1 MVAAVLK
8 SFSSS
13 FTIDW
18 FTGPIL
24 DKELRVSSRRR
35 RNYALRSAYVLC
47 LLFFIVMAWINWTAG
62 AGGGLAGFR
71 ASRMAEAGKS
81 IILTVT
87 WFQFIAAQL
96 IAIVMLSSSISDEIR
111 RGTLSVL
118 MSTPIN
124 SVQIVL
130 GKLFSRLL
138 QLFGL
143 LGISLSTL
151 AVVRVFGG
159 VQWRY
164 VVASLCITLTAVLF
178 TASLSLFFSITARRP
193 YSVILIVL
201 IILVFQYS
209 AALLSLAISGGT
221 GPVLAL
227 VTLTNPFAAMFQAS
241 STSIWQMATVPSS
254 ISWGIH
260 CLFMLLMSIAILMA
274 AVLRMRR
281 SMLSIAFAPV
291 RARKTS
297 RLKNMVNRFLLGQR
311 RPRTKHPTDAIK
323 TSPLIWKELGRPF
336 WPPSAGEVKVLVVLS
351 LGMILGS
358 LFWGP
363 PMPMGIGIGY
373 YILYVYTTGL
383 SIVVSIRTAAMAA
396 VSITGERDSR
406 TWAVLLGTPLTN
418 WQIVRDKILTV
429 IARNR
434 AGWIVLFFYPAVWYI
449 RMIIS
454 YTSQISQWVS
464 STLQISVSMLNVVSH
479 MLLLVGAGI
488 YFSMRLKSS
497 TAAIIAAVSVE
508 LGMFFYQRFIFR
520 IIGRIIMNLPQ
531 VSPQLVMPIFYLVYT
546 MFCAV
551 IGILLI
557 WRTKCGL
564 RKHIFVS

>member
-1 MVAAVLK
+1 MVAAALK
-8 SFSSS
+8 SFSGS
-13 FTIDW
+13 FALDW
-18 FTGPIL
+18 LTGPIF

-47 LLFFIVMAWINWTAG
+47 LLFFIVMAWINWTAY
-62 AGGGLAGFR
+62 AGGGVAGFR

-81 IILTVT
+81 IVLTVT

-96 IAIVMLSSSISDEIR
+96 IAIVMLSNSISDEIR

-118 MSTPIN
+118 MATPIN

-159 VQWRY
+159 VQWTY

-178 TASLSLFFSITARRP
+178 AASLSLFFSITARRP
-193 YSVILIVL
+193 YSVILIML
-201 IILVFQYS
+201 IILVIQYG
-209 AALLSLAISGGT
+209 AALLSMAFLRGG
-221 GPVLAL
+221 GPVPAL
-227 VTLTNPFAAMFQAS
+227 VALTNPLAAMFQAS
-241 STSIWQMATVPSS
+241 STSVWQMPTVPSS
-254 ISWGIH
+254 VSWGAH
-260 CLFMLLMSIAILMA
+260 CLFMIVVSIAILMA

-281 SMLSIAFAPV
+281 SMLSLAFAPV

-297 RLKNMVNRFLLGQR
+297 RLKNLVNRFLMGQR
-311 RPRTKHPTDAIK
+311 RARTKHPADAMK
-323 TSPLIWKELGRPF
+323 ASSLIWKELGRPF
-336 WPPSAGEVKVLVVLS
+336 WPPSAGEVMVLVVLS
-351 LGMILGS
+351 LGLIIGS

-363 PMPMGIGIGY
+363 RIGIGY
-373 YILYVYTTGL
+373 FIWFIYATGL
-383 SIVVSIRTAAMAA
+383 WIVVSIRTAAMAA

-418 WQIVRDKILTV
+418 WQIVRDKMLTV

-434 AGWIVLFFYPAVWYI
+434 AGWIALLIHPVVLYINIMIRYSSRGLYSPFYSTI
-449 RMIIS
+449 
-454 YTSQISQWVS
+454 QILV
-464 STLQISVSMLNVVSH
+464 STLNVAGH
-479 MLLLVGAGI
+479 MLLLVGAGV

-508 LGMFFYQRFIFR
+508 LGMFFYQRFIFA
-520 IIGRIIMNLPQ
+520 ILFRIIMTLPLI
-531 VSPQLVMPIFYLVYT
+531 SPQLAVPIFHLVHA
-546 MFCAV
+546 MSCAAV
-551 IGILLI
+551 GILLI

>member
-1 MVAAVLK
+1 MVAAALK
-8 SFSSS
+8 SFSGSLPL
-13 FTIDW
+13 DW
-18 FTGPIL
+18 LTGPIL

-47 LLFFIVMAWINWTAG
+47 LLFFIVMAWVNWTAS

-96 IAIVMLSSSISDEIR
+96 IAIVMLSNSISDEIR

-118 MSTPIN
+118 MATPIN

-159 VQWRY
+159 VQWTY

-178 TASLSLFFSITARRP
+178 AASLSLFFSITARRP
-193 YSVILIVL
+193 YSVILIML
-201 IILVFQYS
+201 IILVFQYG
-209 AALLSLAISGGT
+209 AALLSLAFFRGA
-221 GPVLAL
+221 GPVPAL
-227 VTLTNPFAAMFQAS
+227 VALTNPFAAMFQAS
-241 STSIWQMATVPSS
+241 STSIWQMPTVRSS
-254 ISWGIH
+254 VSWGVH

-297 RLKNMVNRFLLGQR
+297 RLKNMVNRFLMGQR
-311 RPRTKHPTDAIK
+311 RPRTKHPADAIK

-336 WPPSAGEVKVLVVLS
+336 WPPAAGEIKVLVVLS
-351 LGMILGS
+351 LGLILGS

-363 PMPMGIGIGY
+363 RMGMGFY
-373 YILYVYTTGL
+373 VWYIYIAGL

-406 TWAVLLGTPLTN
+406 TWAALLGTPLTN

-434 AGWIVLFFYPAVWYI
+434 AGWIALLIHPVVFYISFMI
-449 RMIIS
+449 RSALQGVYSSFYFII
-454 YTSQISQWVS
+454 QIP
-464 STLQISVSMLNVVSH
+464 VSMLNVAAH
-479 MLLLVGAGI
+479 MLLLVGAGL

-508 LGMFFYQRFIFR
+508 LGMFFYQRLIFTILFR
-520 IIGRIIMNLPQ
+520 IIMTLPL
-531 VSPQLVMPIFYLVYT
+531 VSPQLAVPIFHLVHA
-546 MFCAV
+546 MSCAAV
-551 IGILLI
+551 GILLI

>member
-1 MVAAVLK
+1 MVTAALK
-8 SFSSS
+8 SFSGL
-13 FTIDW
+13 FALDRL
-18 FTGPIL
+18 TGPIL

-47 LLFFIVMAWINWTAG
+47 LLFFIVMAWINWTVYAG
-62 AGGGLAGFR
+62 SGVAGFQ

-81 IILTVT
+81 IVLTVT

-96 IAIVMLSSSISDEIR
+96 IAIVMLSNSISDEIR

-118 MSTPIN
+118 MATPIN

-138 QLFGL
+138 QLLGL
-143 LGISLSTL
+143 IGISLSTL

-159 VQWRY
+159 VQWTY

-178 TASLSLFFSITARRP
+178 AASLSLFFSITARRP

-201 IILVFQYS
+201 IILVFQYG
-209 AALLSLAISGGT
+209 AALLSFALFRGT
-221 GPVLAL
+221 GLGPAL

-241 STSIWQMATVPSS
+241 STSFWQMTTVPSS
-254 ISWGIH
+254 VSWGVH

-297 RLKNMVNRFLLGQR
+297 RLKNLANRFLLGQR
-311 RPRTKHPTDAIK
+311 RPGTKHPADAIK

-336 WPPSAGEVKVLVVLS
+336 WPPSAGEVKILVVLS
-351 LGMILGS
+351 LGMIIGS
-358 LFWGP
+358 LFGGLS
-363 PMPMGIGIGY
+363 MGIGYFIW
-373 YILYVYTTGL
+373 YVYVVGL

-434 AGWIVLFFYPAVWYI
+434 TGWIVLFFYPVGLYI
-449 RMIIS
+449 RYIIS
-454 YTSQISQWVS
+454 FGLLNSPWVYYTIQIPV
-464 STLQISVSMLNVVSH
+464 LMLNVVAH
-479 MLLLVGAGI
+479 MLLLVGAGL

-508 LGMFFYQRFIFR
+508 LGMFFYQRFIFGIVIR
-520 IIGRIIMNLPQ
+520 IITTSSLI
-531 VSPQLVMPIFYLVYT
+531 SPQLAVVIFYLVQT
-546 MFCAV
+546 MSYAV

>member
-1 MVAAVLK
+1 MVAAALK
-8 SFSSS
+8 SFSGS
-13 FTIDW
+13 FAIDW
-18 FTGPIL
+18 LTGPIL

-35 RNYALRSAYVLC
+35 RNYVLRSAYVLC
-47 LLFFIVMAWINWTAG
+47 LLFFIVMAWINWTAY
-62 AGGGLAGFR
+62 AGGGVAGFR

-96 IAIVMLSSSISDEIR
+96 IAIVMLSNSISDEIR

-118 MSTPIN
+118 MATPIN

-159 VQWRY
+159 VQWTY
-164 VVASLCITLTAVLF
+164 VVASLFITLTAVLF
-178 TASLSLFFSITARRP
+178 AASLSLFFSIRARRP
-193 YSVILIVL
+193 YSVILIML
-201 IILVFQYS
+201 IILVFQYGV
-209 AALLSLAISGGT
+209 ALLSMAFFRGA

-227 VTLTNPFAAMFQAS
+227 VTLANPFAAMFQAS
-241 STSIWQMATVPSS
+241 STSVWQMPTVPSPV
-254 ISWGIH
+254 SWGVH
-260 CLFMLLMSIAILMA
+260 CLFMLLMSIAILTA

-281 SMLSIAFAPV
+281 SMLTTAFAPV

-297 RLKNMVNRFLLGQR
+297 RLKNLVNRFFLGQR
-311 RPRTKHPTDAIK
+311 RPRTKHPADAIK

-336 WPPSAGEVKVLVVLS
+336 WPPSAGEAGALVILS
-351 LGMILGS
+351 LGLILGS

-363 PMPMGIGIGY
+363 GMGIGY
-373 YILYVYTTGL
+373 YIWYIYITGL
-383 SIVVSIRTAAMAA
+383 SIIVAIRTAAMAA

-406 TWAVLLGTPLTN
+406 TWAALLGTPLTN
-418 WQIVRDKILTV
+418 WQIVRDKMLAV

-434 AGWIVLFFYPAVWYI
+434 AGWIVLFFYPAVLYI
-449 RMIIS
+449 RLIIS
-454 YTSQISQWVS
+454 FASQNSQWVYY
-464 STLQISVSMLNVVSH
+464 TIQIPVLMLNVVAH
-479 MLLLVGAGI
+479 MLLLVGAGL

-508 LGMFFYQRFIFR
+508 LGMFFYQRFIFA
-520 IIGRIIMNLPQ
+520 ILFRIIMALPLI
-531 VSPQLVMPIFYLVYT
+531 SPQLAVAIFYLVHA
-546 MFCAV
+546 MSCAAV
-551 IGILLI
+551 GILLI

>member
-1 MVAAVLK
+1 MIAAALK
-8 SFSSS
+8 SFSGS
-13 FTIDW
+13 FALDW
-18 FTGPIL
+18 LTGPIL

-47 LLFFIVMAWINWTAG
+47 LLFFIVMAWINWTAY
-62 AGGGLAGFR
+62 AGGGVAGFR

-81 IILTVT
+81 IVLTVT

-96 IAIVMLSSSISDEIR
+96 IAIVMLSNSISDEIR

-159 VQWRY
+159 VQWTY
-164 VVASLCITLTAVLF
+164 VIASLCITLTAVLF
-178 TASLSLFFSITARRP
+178 AASLSLFFSITARRP
-193 YSVILIVL
+193 YSVVLIML
-201 IILVFQYS
+201 IILVIQYG
-209 AALLSLAISGGT
+209 AALLSMAFLRGG
-221 GPVLAL
+221 GPVPAL
-227 VTLTNPFAAMFQAS
+227 VTLTNPLAAMFQAS
-241 STSIWQMATVPSS
+241 STSVWQMPTVPSS
-254 ISWGIH
+254 VSWGVH
-260 CLFMLLMSIAILMA
+260 CLFMLLVSIAILVA

-297 RLKNMVNRFLLGQR
+297 RLKNLANRFLMGQR
-311 RPRTKHPTDAIK
+311 RPRTKHPADAIK
-323 TSPLIWKELGRPF
+323 TSPLLWKELGRPF

-351 LGMILGS
+351 LGLILGC
-358 LFWGP
+358 LFWVPG
-363 PMPMGIGIGY
+363 MGVGY
-373 YILYVYTTGL
+373 FIMFIYVTGL

-418 WQIVRDKILTV
+418 WQIVRDKILAV

-434 AGWIVLFFYPAVWYI
+434 AGWIVLLFCPVVFYISHIIRFASQTSRSAVYLTI
-449 RMIIS
+449 
-454 YTSQISQWVS
+454 QIP
-464 STLQISVSMLNVVSH
+464 VSMLNVAAH
-479 MLLLVGAGI
+479 MLLLVGAGL

-497 TAAIIAAVSVE
+497 TAAVIVTVSVE
-508 LGMFFYQRFIFR
+508 LGMFFYQRFILGIVFR
-520 IIGRIIMNLPQ
+520 IIMALPLI
-531 VSPQLVMPIFYLVYT
+531 SPQLAVPIFYLVHA
-546 MFCAV
+546 MSCAGV
-551 IGILLI
+551 GILLI